1 MRTLRLVLVATL
13 GVACLGAGDPVGPL
27 AAGGHHVLFVGNS
40 LTYTN
45 DLPRTLSDLAT
56 ASDDTI
62 RTAAVAL
69 PNFALVDH
77 AAGQS
82 DAVPAIAR
90 EKWEWVVMQQGPSSR
105 GVNRDT
111 LVIGAQAL
119 ARSIRAAGAR
129 PALYMVWPAR
139 ANLADFDGVR
149 DSYRAAACA
158 VDGAFLPAGEAWRA
172 AWRTDATLAL
182 YGPDDFHPGPL
193 GTWLAALV
201 MYERI
206 TGKDARALPAVVL
219 VAGQR
224 VNVPA
229 ETARLLQRAAHE
241 SNQAALAQRCD
252 S

>member
-1 MRTLRLVLVATL
+1 MRTMRLVLVATL
-13 GVACLGAGDPVGPL
+13 GAACLGAGDPVRPL
-27 AAGGHHVLFVGNS
+27 PAGGHHVLFVGNS

-45 DLPRTLSDLAT
+45 DLPRTLRDLAT
-56 ASDDTI
+56 AGGDTI

-69 PNFALVDH
+69 PNLALVDH

-82 DAVPAIAR
+82 DAVATIGR
-90 EKWEWVVMQQGPSSR
+90 GTWEWVVMQQGPSSR

-149 DSYRAAACA
+149 DAYRAAACA

-172 AWRTDATLAL
+172 AWRADASLAL

-206 TGKDARALPAVVL
+206 TGRDARALPAVVA

-224 VNVPA
+224 LSVPA

-241 SNQAALAQRCD
+241 ANVAADAQGCG